1 MTRRRGRPS
10 IGGGENPYNT
20 PRSSHLA
27 SVTGRSGDPFGRI
40 IPSVGLRIKRRDQ
53 GWVVLSGLSKGL
65 AYVGTTIT
73 GMGGGLSSIDIS
85 DLPTAQEIGFLETSG
100 KATGIELAGT
110 LAYVAASTG
119 VMIVDI
125 SDPTAPTTVGS
136 LHFPGDS
143 HRVAVGGNVAYVAHR
158 SVGLK
163 VIDISNSAAPIELT
177 TYVIADG
184 DVRDVLVAGGLAYVA
199 ASEPGRQRPG

>member
-1 MTRRRGRPS
+1 
-10 IGGGENPYNT
+10 
-20 PRSSHLA
+20 
-27 SVTGRSGDPFGRI
+27 
-40 IPSVGLRIKRRDQ
+40 
-53 GWVVLSGLSKGL
+53 
-65 AYVGTTIT
+65 
-73 GMGGGLSSIDIS
+73 
-85 DLPTAQEIGFLETSG
+85 
-100 KATGIELAGT
+100 
-110 LAYVAASTG
+110 
-119 VMIVDI
+119 MIVDI

-199 ASEPGRQRPG
+199 ASEPGCQRSGWSHWVQLFLGRPKSFHSLLWHRTG